1 MNSRITLALESTPS
15 SMKALLSDI
24 VLADN
29 FDATLSP
36 EQFSSLRQASGLAD
50 DELRIALLPFAAT
63 YSYAPLSDFTLARS
77 CVVCLVLCTLVQTL
91 KSRVRNLAKPYTQSN
106 LQSATLG

>member
-1 MNSRITLALESTPS
+1 MNSRITLALESAPS

-36 EQFSSLRQASGLAD
+36 EQFASLLQASGLAD
-50 DELRIALLPFAAT
+50 DELRIALLPL
-63 YSYAPLSDFTLARS
+63 PQRILTLRYLTFMLVQS
-77 CVVCLVLCTLVQTL
+77 CVVCLVLCILVQTL
-91 KSRVRNLAKPYTQSN
+91 KSLVLNLVKPFTLSN